1 MSGACLNL
9 AIPSDFT
16 RIPRNHLDGNIVLT
30 AAGRNCQNVWP
41 LGIANIPEPD
51 ASLMWDCPTQPLD

>member
-9 AIPSDFT
+9 VIPSDFT

-41 LGIANIPEPD
+41 LGIANIQYQASGRPEPN
-51 ASLMWDCPTQPLD
+51 LMLTRA